1 MTVMSARATGTTTP
15 LSDDRTGVRTADVS
29 GELPWVEDAGKIAP
43 QDARA
48 LSKIFFDRL
57 QVLEEGTHEH
67 QYARNTLIEMN
78 LSLVR
83 FAASRFRNRGG
94 DDTED
99 IIQVGTIGLIKAI
112 DRFDLSREVEFA
124 TFAVPYI
131 VGEIKRFFRDTT
143 WSVHVPRR
151 LQELRVDLAKA
162 KEQLSAQLDRDPTVK
177 ELAAHLDLP
186 EEEIIEGLV
195 AANGFGGFPRHP
207 VRGQR
212 LRPGAAGV
220 RRCPR
225 RAGPGHGD
233 RREPA
238 HAGPAAGAARRPGA
252 PDRADAVRGGDD
264 AVADR
269 RGAGCVPDAV
279 VAAAQ
284 QDRPAVAQ
292 GYERRGL
299 SPRQPFGLR
308 TDFSR
313 PPFRAGGFVPS
324 ARGQGPPP
332 GCVPLAYAS

>member
-1 MTVMSARATGTTTP
+1 MTAMSARATGTTP
-15 LSDDRTGVRTADVS
+15 LSDSDSRTDARTADVTT
-29 GELPWVEDAGKIAP
+29 GDLPWVEDAGKIAP

-83 FAASRFRNRGG
+83 FAASRFRNRG

-151 LQELRVDLAKA
+151 LQELRVALAQA
-162 KEQLSAQLDRDPTVK
+162 KEQLSAELDRDPTVK
-177 ELAAHLDLP
+177 ELAAHLDLS

-195 AANGFGGFPRHP
+195 AANGYSAGSLDTPTADSDS
-207 VRGQR
+207 GQDQR
-212 LRPGAAGV
+212 AYADVLGEADPGMETVENLHTLA
-220 RRCPR
+220 PLLDQLD
-225 RAGPGHGD
+225 D
-233 RREPA
+233 R
-238 HAGPAAGAARRPGA
+238 
-252 PDRADAVRGGDD
+252 
-264 AVADR
+264 
-269 RGAGCVPDAV
+269 
-279 VAAAQ
+279 
-284 QDRPAVAQ
+284 
-292 GYERRGL
+292 ERRIVQMRFGAEMTQSQIGAELGVSQMHVSRLL
-299 SPRQPFGLR
+299 SRIVQQLR
-308 TDFSR
+308 KGMSVE
-313 PPFRAGGFVPS
+313 A
-324 ARGQGPPP
+324 
-332 GCVPLAYAS
+332 

>member
-1 MTVMSARATGTTTP
+1 MAAT
-15 LSDDRTGVRTADVS
+15 SVRTTGAIGATPQRDQVGTRTPATTGADQA
-29 GELPWVEDAGKIAP
+29 GLPWIEDAGKVAP
-43 QDARA
+43 QDARTI
-48 LSKIFFDRL
+48 SKLFFDRL
-57 QVLEEGTHEH
+57 QVLEEGTHEY

-162 KEQLSAQLDRDPTVK
+162 KEQLSAELDRDPTVR

-195 AANGFGGFPRHP
+195 AANGYSAGSLDTPSADSDSGKDQRAYADLLGEADPAMETVENLHTLAPLLEQLDERERKIVQMRFGQEMTQSQIGAELGVSQMHVSRLLTRI
-207 VRGQR
+207 VQR
-212 LRPGAAGV
+212 LRTGM
-220 RRCPR
+220 
-225 RAGPGHGD
+225 
-233 RREPA
+233 
-238 HAGPAAGAARRPGA
+238 
-252 PDRADAVRGGDD
+252 
-264 AVADR
+264 
-269 RGAGCVPDAV
+269 CVEA
-279 VAAAQ
+279 
-284 QDRPAVAQ
+284 
-292 GYERRGL
+292 
-299 SPRQPFGLR
+299 
-308 TDFSR
+308 
-313 PPFRAGGFVPS
+313 
-324 ARGQGPPP
+324 
-332 GCVPLAYAS
+332 